1 MRAVRKTIQWLSL
14 GATLLIAQ
22 AALAH
27 PKLLSSTPADNAQVS
42 APDRIELRFS
52 EGLVKQ
58 FSGAN
63 LLMTGMPGMAN
74 HGPMKIAVTVSPGD
88 DPKTLVVTPA
98 KPLVPGGYRLEWR
111 AVGSDTHPVSGRIS
125 FQVK

>member
-1 MRAVRKTIQWLSL
+1 MRAIRTTVHTLLL
-14 GATLLIAQ
+14 GAALLSGHSAF
-22 AALAH
+22 AH
-27 PKLLSSTPADNAQVS
+27 PRLLSSTPADNAEVS

-52 EGLVKQ
+52 ESLVKQ

-74 HGPMKIAVTVSPGD
+74 HGPLKIAAAVSPGED
-88 DPKTLVVTPA
+88 AKTLVVTPA
-98 KPLVPGGYRLEWR
+98 KPLVPGSYRLEWR
-111 AVGSDTHPVSGRIS
+111 AVGSDTHPVSGKVS